1 MKNTTFKRRA
11 LISSIAMLL
20 VALVA
25 LGSATFAWFAANPN
39 ASAEGLSVKTT
50 AAAGL
55 VIRTESDSTWSH
67 DADLFKGQTDAF
79 LLNPVSQEQTKAN
92 SGNFWKVAAAAANNF
107 AAGSDNMT
115 AATIG
120 GYNNTS
126 NVDLYA
132 EKVYFALTAGSD
144 ATAEASKEVK
154 ITGITITPKSG
165 AALQNAIN
173 VCITAADGTI
183 LGTWE
188 LSLAGDNGTLT
199 TASKTPGTFSP
210 EAAVAATN
218 LNVSTGQTALPIQG
232 DTLTKYVNVYVYLDG
247 QDSACY
253 SEGLAEQDASQ
264 IIEKIK
270 VDFNLA

>member
-1 MKNTTFKRRA
+1 MKNTSMKKKA
-11 LISSIAMLL
+11 LLSSVAMLL

-39 ASAEGLSVKTT
+39 ASAEGISVKTT

-67 DADLFKGQTDAF
+67 AADLFKGQTDAF
-79 LLNPVSQEQTKAN
+79 LLTPVSQEQTKAN
-92 SGNFWKVAAAAANNF
+92 SNNFWKVAAAAADEYV
-107 AAGSDNMT
+107 AGSDNMT
-115 AATIG
+115 AATVG
-120 GYNNTS
+120 GYQTTG
-126 NVDLYA
+126 DLYA

-144 ATAEASKEVK
+144 ATAEANKEVA

-165 AALQNAIN
+165 ANLVNAIN

-188 LSLAGDNGTLT
+188 VSTAGDNGTLT
-199 TASKTPGTFSP
+199 TASKTAGEFSP
-210 EAAVAATN
+210 AAAAHATG
-218 LNVSTGQTALPIQG
+218 LNVKTGQKTLPIQG
-232 DTLTKYVNVYVYLDG
+232 DTLSKYVNVYVYLDG

-253 SEGLAEQDASQ
+253 SEGLAEQDASE
-264 IIEKIK
+264 IIEKVK
-270 VDFNLA
+270 VDFTLA